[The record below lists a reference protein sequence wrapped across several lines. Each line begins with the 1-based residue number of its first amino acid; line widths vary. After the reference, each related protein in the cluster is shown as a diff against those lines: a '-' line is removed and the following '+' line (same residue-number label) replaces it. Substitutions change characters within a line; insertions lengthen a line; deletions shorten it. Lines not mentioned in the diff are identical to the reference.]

1 MNTPGAEDVPSHSRV
16 KTRVRSDG
24 YCSIIKRCLYKLV
37 VFLLLG
43 AMVNVAVAW
52 GLAVSIDLSAAPISA
67 EGVSSAD
74 PPAWS
79 FVSYRRPGVWSIFAA
94 AATREEDVRVGMF
107 SSGLGAADS
116 FFHHSYPYRQ
126 PIPEW
131 LPTWSCVR
139 IRPSARFPKIEMV
152 IEEARGWP
160 LLSLKYEK
168 YWHGGVPYP
177 ADWGIELWRH
187 RSAAWSSFAVVALPL
202 RPIWPGFAINTIFY
216 AAVLGLLAL
225 GPFTARRM
233 IRRKRGHCIKC
244 GYDLRNVDHEKCP
257 ECGNELSF

>member
-1 MNTPGAEDVPSHSRV
+1 M
-16 KTRVRSDG
+16 
-24 YCSIIKRCLYKLV
+24 KRRLTKLV

-43 AMVNVAVAW
+43 AIINVAVAW
-52 GLAVSIDLSAAPISA
+52 GLAVSVDLSGATISA

-107 SSGLGAADS
+107 GSGLRDADS

-126 PIPEW
+126 PRPEW
-131 LPTWSCVR
+131 LPKWSGVR
-139 IRPSARFPKIEMV
+139 RRPSARFHKIEMV

-168 YWHGGVPYP
+168 HWHGAVPYP
-177 ADWGIELWRH
+177 ANWGIELWRH
-187 RSAAWSSFAVVALPL
+187 RSAAWSSFAVVTLPL
-202 RPIWPGFAINTIFY
+202 RPLWPGFSINTLLY
-216 AAVLGLLAL
+216 AAIVWVLWSS
-225 GPFTARRM
+225 PFTARRM

-244 GYDLRNVDHEKCP
+244 GYDLRESKDSGCP
-257 ECGNELSF
+257 ECGWRREDVP

>member
-1 MNTPGAEDVPSHSRV
+1 MRGRIS
-16 KTRVRSDG
+16 
-24 YCSIIKRCLYKLV
+24 KLV
-37 VFLLLG
+37 LFLLLG
-43 AMVNVAVAW
+43 AMVNVTVVW
-52 GLAVSIDLSAAPISA
+52 GLAVSVDLSAAPISA

-79 FVSYRRPGVWSIFAA
+79 FVSYQRPGVWSVFAA
-94 AATREEDVRVGMF
+94 AATTEEHLRVGMF
-107 SSGLGAADS
+107 GSGLRAADS
-116 FFHHSYPYRQ
+116 FFHHSFPYRQ

-131 LPTWSCVR
+131 LPRWSCVR
-139 IRPSARFPKIEMV
+139 RRPSARFPNPEMI

-168 YWHGGVPYP
+168 HWHGGVPYP

-202 RPIWPGFAINTIFY
+202 RPIWPGFSINTLFY
-216 AAVLGLLAL
+216 ATILWLLML
-225 GPFTARRM
+225 GPFTARRI

-244 GYDLRNVDHEKCP
+244 AYDLRGAEHEVCP
-257 ECGNELSF
+257 ECGADRSL

>member
-1 MNTPGAEDVPSHSRV
+1 M
-16 KTRVRSDG
+16 
-24 YCSIIKRCLYKLV
+24 L
-37 VFLLLG
+37 
-43 AMVNVAVAW
+43 NVAVAW
-52 GLAVSIDLSAAPISA
+52 ALAISVDLSAAPISV

-94 AATREEDVRVGMF
+94 AATREKDVRVGMF
-107 SSGLGAADS
+107 ASGLRTADS

-126 PIPEW
+126 PLPEW

-139 IRPSARFPKIEMV
+139 TRPSARFPNTEMI

-168 YWHGGVPYP
+168 HWHGGMPYP
-177 ADWGIELWRH
+177 ANWGIELGRH

-202 RPIWPGFAINTIFY
+202 RPLWPGFAINTIFY
-216 AAVLGLLAL
+216 AAILSLLTF
-225 GPFTARRM
+225 GPFAARRL
-233 IRRKRGHCIKC
+233 IRDKRGRCIKC
-244 GYDLRNVDHEKCP
+244 GYNLRGDLSAGCP
-257 ECGNELSF
+257 ECGWRREGVP

>member
-1 MNTPGAEDVPSHSRV
+1 M
-16 KTRVRSDG
+16 
-24 YCSIIKRCLYKLV
+24 KRHLFKLV
-37 VFLLLG
+37 LFLALG
-43 AMVNVAVAW
+43 AIVNVAVAW
-52 GLAVSIDLSAAPISA
+52 GLAVSVDLSAAPISA

-107 SSGLGAADS
+107 GSGLRAADS

-139 IRPSARFPKIEMV
+139 RRPSARFPKIEMV

-168 YWHGGVPYP
+168 HWHGAVPYP

-187 RSAAWSSFAVVALPL
+187 RSAAWSSFAVVTLPL
-202 RPIWPGFAINTIFY
+202 RPLWPGFAINTIFY
-216 AAVLGLLAL
+216 SAVLVLLTL
-225 GPFTARRM
+225 GPITARRM

-244 GYDLRNVDHEKCP
+244 GYDLRGTSGGDFSTGCP
-257 ECGNELSF
+257 ECGWGRESEA